1 MPDARHPKSRRLLYI
16 LALALNLAAWFV
28 ILRAV
33 ILPLVNN

>member
-1 MPDARHPKSRRLLYI
+1 MPDAVRPNSRRLLYA

-28 ILRAV
+28 ILRKV